1 MIRTAGTQLRY
12 NKAIWLGPHTG
23 AHNFILP
30 VESGINTPR
39 EDGNTGNILIL
50 ENISHC
56 NLSENYLW
64 VC

>member
-30 VESGINTPR
+30 EESGINTPR
-39 EDGNTGNILIL
+39 EDGKTGNILIF
-50 ENISHC
+50 ENISH
-56 NLSENYLW
+56 
-64 VC
+64 